1 MIRALVFDFDGV
13 IVDTETPLV
22 EAWVELHAE
31 HGIACDR
38 AHAREVVGHVG
49 VTFDLWAGF
58 GARADRAALEQ
69 AYRLRARAL
78 ITQQPVLPGVCE
90 LLRAA
95 RARGLRIAIASNSD
109 HAHVDGHLDRLG
121 LRTWFDAVCCVDDVA
136 AGKPAPD
143 LYLLATRILDAPPGA
158 AIAFE
163 DSVPG
168 HTAAKRAGVHT
179 VVVPNP
185 STAHCRFP
193 YADLQLPSLAHTSLD
208 ALLARFS
215 AAA

>member
-1 MIRALVFDFDGV
+1 MIRALVFDFDGL

-22 EAWVELHAE
+22 EAWVQLHVE
-31 HGIACDR
+31 HGVPCDR
-38 AHAREVVGHVG
+38 AHAHGVVGHVG
-49 VTFDLWAGF
+49 VQFDQWAGF
-58 GARADRAALEQ
+58 GPQADRVALDL
-69 AYRLRARAL
+69 AYRAKARAL
-78 ITQQPVLPGVCE
+78 IAQQTVLPGVCD

-95 RARGLRIAIASNSD
+95 RARGLRIGIASNSD
-109 HAHVDGHLDRLG
+109 HEHVEGHLQRMG
-121 LRTWFDAVCCVDDVA
+121 LHQEFEVFCCIDDVA

-143 LYLLATRILDAPPGA
+143 LYELAVRKLGATPAA

-168 HTAAKRAGVHT
+168 HTAAKRAGLHT

-185 STAHCRFP
+185 STLHCAFP
-193 YADLQLPSLAHTSLD
+193 HADLRLPSLAHTTLESL
-208 ALLARFS
+208 LSRFS